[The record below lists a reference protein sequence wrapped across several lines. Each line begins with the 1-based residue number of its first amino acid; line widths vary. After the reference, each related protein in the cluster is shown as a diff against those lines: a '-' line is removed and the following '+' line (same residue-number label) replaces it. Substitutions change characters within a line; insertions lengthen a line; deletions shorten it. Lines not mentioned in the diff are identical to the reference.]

1 MPMPGRAVKQSRL
14 SVESILFNDT
24 DEVLAAIEKLE
35 RSDSNMYYK
44 SYETLRNILL
54 ERGVIEL
61 VADSRSMRSH
71 MEPGAV
77 LVGSRPQTLSRRSGL
92 GAPLA
97 TGAHL
102 ATGAPLATG
111 AHLATG
117 APLATGAAV
126 FGPDT
131 LETTI
136 MKRERKRTIKT
147 EREYARRL
155 EEECQ
160 PYIMEANSI
169 RQRIGVVSEQ
179 IRDLRT
185 LLSYLT
191 PKTQPNIEKMD
202 KYMLLKLQKQENL
215 MRLRDRL
222 DEIRSIVMS
231 IYRRYETPFDS
242 VARSKIGGSESRTR
256 TRTRRHKHKWSIK
269 YKRSIDCKH
278 PKGFSQRQHCKYGRK
293 K

>member
-1 MPMPGRAVKQSRL
+1 MPRPGPPVKQSRL
-14 SVESILFNDT
+14 SIDSMLFNDT
-24 DEVLAAIEKLE
+24 DEVKKAITELE
-35 RSDSNMYYK
+35 STHGMRYK

-54 ERGVIEL
+54 ENGVIEL
-61 VADSRSMRSH
+61 VVDSRPWSQ
-71 MEPGAV
+71 MEPRGV

-97 TGAHL
+97 TV
-102 ATGAPLATG
+102 APV
-111 AHLATG
+111 
-117 APLATGAAV
+117 APVAPVLSPVV

-131 LETTI
+131 LETTL

-169 RQRIGVVSEQ
+169 RQRIGDVSEH
-179 IRDLRT
+179 IRDIRII
-185 LLSYLT
+185 LSYLNR
-191 PKTQPNIEKMD
+191 KTQQNIEKID
-202 KYMLLKLQKQENL
+202 NYMLVKLQKQEEL
-215 MRLRDRL
+215 MHLRDRL
-222 DEIRSIVMS
+222 EEIRSIVMS

-256 TRTRRHKHKWSIK
+256 IRTRRHKHKWSIK

>member
-1 MPMPGRAVKQSRL
+1 MPLPARAVRQSRL
-14 SVESILFNDT
+14 SVESKLFNDT
-24 DEVLAAIEKLE
+24 DEVIRAIKELE
-35 RSDSNMYYK
+35 SSNSNMRYK

-61 VADSRSMRSH
+61 VVDSRSMRSQ
-71 MEPGAV
+71 MGTRAV
-77 LVGSRPQTLSRRSGL
+77 LVGSRPQTLPRSSGL
-92 GAPLA
+92 GASVARGPPALS
-97 TGAHL
+97 
-102 ATGAPLATG
+102 PV
-111 AHLATG
+111 
-117 APLATGAAV
+117 V

-136 MKRERKRTIKT
+136 MKRERKQTIKT

-160 PYIMEANSI
+160 PYIMEASYI
-169 RQRIGVVSEQ
+169 RQKIGDISEQ
-179 IRDLRT
+179 IRDLSI
-185 LLSYLT
+185 LSSYLNR
-191 PKTQPNIEKMD
+191 KTQQNIEKID
-202 KYMLLKLQKQENL
+202 KYMLVKLQKQEEL
-215 MRLRDRL
+215 MHLRDRL
-222 DEIRSIVMS
+222 EEIRIIVMS

-256 TRTRRHKHKWSIK
+256 TRRNKHKWSLK

-293 K
+293 NWTNRH

>member
-35 RSDSNMYYK
+35 RSNSNMYYK

-61 VADSRSMRSH
+61 VADSRSMRSR
-71 MEPGAV
+71 MEPRAV

-97 TGAHL
+97 TGAPVL
-102 ATGAPLATG
+102 SPV
-111 AHLATG
+111 
-117 APLATGAAV
+117 V

-136 MKRERKRTIKT
+136 MKRERKRAIKT

-169 RQRIGVVSEQ
+169 RQRIGDVSEH
-179 IRDLRT
+179 IRDIRII
-185 LLSYLT
+185 LSYLNH
-191 PKTQPNIEKMD
+191 KTQQNIEKID
-202 KYMLLKLQKQENL
+202 KYMLVKLQKQEEL
-215 MRLRDRL
+215 MHLRDRL
-222 DEIRSIVMS
+222 EEIRSIVMS

-242 VARSKIGGSESRTR
+242 VARSKIGGSESRTRTR

>member
-1 MPMPGRAVKQSRL
+1 MPIPARPVRQSRL
-14 SVESILFNDT
+14 SIESKLFNDT
-24 DEVLAAIEKLE
+24 DEVKRAIKELE
-35 RSDSNMYYK
+35 SSNSNMRYK
-44 SYETLRNILL
+44 SYATLRNILL

-61 VADSRSMRSH
+61 VVDSRSMRSQ

-97 TGAHL
+97 TGAPAL
-102 ATGAPLATG
+102 SPV
-111 AHLATG
+111 
-117 APLATGAAV
+117 V

-136 MKRERKRTIKT
+136 MKRERKRAIKT
-147 EREYARRL
+147 EREYARIL

-185 LLSYLT
+185 LRSYLNR
-191 PKTQPNIEKMD
+191 KTQRNIEKID
-202 KYMLLKLQKQENL
+202 KYMLVKLQKQEEL
-215 MRLRDRL
+215 MHLRDRL
-222 DEIRSIVMS
+222 EEIRSIVMS

-242 VARSKIGGSESRTR
+242 VARSNMGGSESRTR

>member
-1 MPMPGRAVKQSRL
+1 MPLPARAVKQSRI
-14 SVESILFNDT
+14 SVQSKLFNDT
-24 DEVLAAIEKLE
+24 DEVIRAINELE
-35 RSDSNMYYK
+35 SSNSNMRYK

-61 VADSRSMRSH
+61 VADSRSMGSQMVPR
-71 MEPGAV
+71 AV

-92 GAPLA
+92 GAPVA
-97 TGAHL
+97 R
-102 ATGAPLATG
+102 GAPVLS
-111 AHLATG
+111 
-117 APLATGAAV
+117 PVV

-136 MKRERKRTIKT
+136 MKRERKRAIKT

-169 RQRIGVVSEQ
+169 RQRIGDVSEH
-179 IRDLRT
+179 IRDIRII
-185 LLSYLT
+185 LSYLNH
-191 PKTQPNIEKMD
+191 KRQQNIEKID
-202 KYMLLKLQKQENL
+202 KYMLVKLQKQEEL
-215 MRLRDRL
+215 MHLRDRL
-222 DEIRSIVMS
+222 EEIRSIVMS

>member
-1 MPMPGRAVKQSRL
+1 MPLPARAVRQSRL
-14 SVESILFNDT
+14 SVESKLFNDT
-24 DEVLAAIEKLE
+24 DEVKRAIKELE
-35 RSDSNMYYK
+35 SSNSNMRYK
-44 SYETLRNILL
+44 SYATLRNILL

-61 VADSRSMRSH
+61 VADSRSMRSQ

-77 LVGSRPQTLSRRSGL
+77 LVGSRQQTLSRRSGS
-92 GAPLA
+92 GAPVARGGPALS
-97 TGAHL
+97 
-102 ATGAPLATG
+102 PV
-111 AHLATG
+111 
-117 APLATGAAV
+117 V

-185 LLSYLT
+185 LRSYLNR
-191 PKTQPNIEKMD
+191 KTQRNIEKID
-202 KYMLLKLQKQENL
+202 KYMLVKLQKQEEL
-215 MRLRDRL
+215 MHLRDRL
-222 DEIRSIVMS
+222 EEIRSIVMS

-242 VARSKIGGSESRTR
+242 VARSNMGGSESRTRTRTHTRTR

-278 PKGFSQRQHCKYGRK
+278 PKGFSQRQHCKYVRK

>member
-1 MPMPGRAVKQSRL
+1 MPLPARAVRQSRL
-14 SVESILFNDT
+14 SLESKLFDDT
-24 DEVLAAIEKLE
+24 DEVIRAIKELE
-35 RSDSNMYYK
+35 SSNSNMRYK

-61 VADSRSMRSH
+61 VVDSRSMGSQMVPR
-71 MEPGAV
+71 AV

-97 TGAHL
+97 TGAPVL
-102 ATGAPLATG
+102 SPV
-111 AHLATG
+111 
-117 APLATGAAV
+117 V

-131 LETTI
+131 LETTL
-136 MKRERKRTIKT
+136 MKRERKRAIKT

-169 RQRIGVVSEQ
+169 RQRIGDVSEH
-179 IRDLRT
+179 IRDIRII
-185 LLSYLT
+185 LSYLNH
-191 PKTQPNIEKMD
+191 KTQQNIEKID
-202 KYMLLKLQKQENL
+202 KYMLVKLQKQEEL
-215 MRLRDRL
+215 MHLRDRL
-222 DEIRSIVMS
+222 EEIRSIVMS

-242 VARSKIGGSESRTR
+242 VARSKIGGSESRTRTRTR

>member
-1 MPMPGRAVKQSRL
+1 MPIPARAVRQSRL
-14 SVESILFNDT
+14 SVESKLFNDT
-24 DEVLAAIEKLE
+24 DEVKRAIKELE
-35 RSDSNMYYK
+35 SSNSNMRYK
-44 SYETLRNILL
+44 SYATLRNILL
-54 ERGVIEL
+54 ERGVIKL
-61 VADSRSMRSH
+61 VADSRSMRSQ

-77 LVGSRPQTLSRRSGL
+77 LVGSRQQTLSRRSGL
-92 GAPLA
+92 GAPVA
-97 TGAHL
+97 R
-102 ATGAPLATG
+102 GAPVLS
-111 AHLATG
+111 
-117 APLATGAAV
+117 PVV

-185 LLSYLT
+185 LRSYLT

-202 KYMLLKLQKQENL
+202 KYMLLKLQKQEEL
-215 MRLRDRL
+215 MHLRDRL
-222 DEIRSIVMS
+222 EEIRSIVMS

-242 VARSKIGGSESRTR
+242 VARSNMGGSESRTR
-256 TRTRRHKHKWSIK
+256 TRTRRHKHKWSLK

>member
-1 MPMPGRAVKQSRL
+1 MPLPARAVRQSRL
-14 SVESILFNDT
+14 SVESRLFNDT
-24 DEVLAAIEKLE
+24 DEVIRAIKELE
-35 RSDSNMYYK
+35 SSNSNMRYK

-61 VADSRSMRSH
+61 VVDSRSMRSQ
-71 MEPGAV
+71 MEPRAV
-77 LVGSRPQTLSRRSGL
+77 LVGSRPQTLPRSSGL
-92 GAPLA
+92 GASVVR
-97 TGAHL
+97 
-102 ATGAPLATG
+102 GAPVLS
-111 AHLATG
+111 
-117 APLATGAAV
+117 PVV

-136 MKRERKRTIKT
+136 MKRERKRAIKT

-169 RQRIGVVSEQ
+169 RQRIGDVSEH
-179 IRDLRT
+179 IRDIRII
-185 LLSYLT
+185 LSYLNH
-191 PKTQPNIEKMD
+191 KRQQNIEKID
-202 KYMLLKLQKQENL
+202 KYMLVKLQKQEEL
-215 MRLRDRL
+215 MHLRDRL
-222 DEIRSIVMS
+222 EEIRSIVMS

-242 VARSKIGGSESRTR
+242 VARSNMGGSESR

-278 PKGFSQRQHCKYGRK
+278 PRGFSQRQHCKYGRK

>member
-1 MPMPGRAVKQSRL
+1 MPLPARAVKQSRI
-14 SVESILFNDT
+14 SVESKLFNDT
-24 DEVLAAIEKLE
+24 DEVIRAINELE
-35 RSDSNMYYK
+35 SSNSNMRYK
-44 SYETLRNILL
+44 SYATLRNILL

-61 VADSRSMRSH
+61 VVDSRSMRSR
-71 MEPGAV
+71 MEPRAV
-77 LVGSRPQTLSRRSGL
+77 LVGSRPQTLSRRSGS
-92 GAPLA
+92 GAPVA
-97 TGAHL
+97 R
-102 ATGAPLATG
+102 GAP
-111 AHLATG
+111 
-117 APLATGAAV
+117 V

-136 MKRERKRTIKT
+136 MKRERKRAIKT

-169 RQRIGVVSEQ
+169 RQRIGDVSEH
-179 IRDLRT
+179 IRDIRII
-185 LLSYLT
+185 LSYLNH
-191 PKTQPNIEKMD
+191 KRQQNIEKID
-202 KYMLLKLQKQENL
+202 KYMLVKLQKQEEL
-215 MRLRDRL
+215 MHLRDRL
-222 DEIRSIVMS
+222 EEIRSIVMS

-242 VARSKIGGSESRTR
+242 VARSKIGGSESRTRTRTR